1 MASFETFG
9 FDENDLIPSTIEL
22 ECPVCHKPL
31 EIPLERTEDF
41 VVCPHCDSKI
51 EIQSSQF

>member
-1 MASFETFG
+1 MALLETFG
-9 FDENDLIPSTIEL
+9 SDNDFTQNTIEV

-51 EIQSSQF
+51 EIQSS

>member
-9 FDENDLIPSTIEL
+9 FDDDDLIPKTIEL

-51 EIQSSQF
+51 EIQSS

>member
-41 VVCPHCDSKI
+41 VV
-51 EIQSSQF
+51 